1 MKTDDQLACRS
12 VSILIRDVTSGLTT
26 TIPITIVRP
35 PLIMIHGLWDSW
47 QAWNNFSPLVSGAGT
62 VDTRFSI
69 LRVNYDNPVSILSS
83 DPPYTQAQ
91 LQNASSNSLG
101 FQYNAPNVLGQIL
114 GWIENFNA
122 GSNPLRIPVADTQV
136 DIVAHSMGGDIARQ
150 LVLQPNFLDDDTFG
164 QGSIHKLIT
173 IDTPHLG
180 SPLANLLLSP
190 TEEGGCAEWIL
201 ARFGK
206 FAFNFASLGP
216 GTSGLWDGAM
226 NDLSVSSPALST
238 LADQNSYPLPTVLLA
253 AANPTFQGP
262 SLIADVCRYFSDPLA
277 FDLLSGTAWSSAV
290 FGGQLNDAIVTET
303 SQLDGLD
310 ASPGAVVFGGLD
322 HSPGVE
328 GFFKLGFAGPNVLDS
343 SSQTGIP
350 EFVEDVLNSPVMP
363 FASSSVFHRVNP

>member
-47 QAWNNFSPLVSGAGT
+47 QAWNSFSPLVSGAGSCGSQ
-62 VDTRFSI
+62 VLHSSRQ
-69 LRVNYDNPVSILSS
+69 LRQSGQHPFQRSAH
-83 DPPYTQAQ
+83 TQAQ

-122 GSNPLRIPVADTQV
+122 GSISSAIPVADTQV

-201 ARFGK
+201 ARF
-206 FAFNFASLGP
+206 ASLPSISHLRAGNIGP
-216 GTSGLWDGAM
+216 LG
-226 NDLSVSSPALST
+226 
-238 LADQNSYPLPTVLLA
+238 
-253 AANPTFQGP
+253 
-262 SLIADVCRYFSDPLA
+262 RSD
-277 FDLLSGTAWSSAV
+277 
-290 FGGQLNDAIVTET
+290 E
-303 SQLDGLD
+303 
-310 ASPGAVVFGGLD
+310 
-322 HSPGVE
+322 
-328 GFFKLGFAGPNVLDS
+328 
-343 SSQTGIP
+343 
-350 EFVEDVLNSPVMP
+350 
-363 FASSSVFHRVNP
+363 